1 MAGSGARVAMS
12 GECMKHAGL
21 VLLFALFSGGLA
33 FAEDKVPKP
42 NSPSDPQESAVQPG
56 SQRPIRI
63 DVDLVLVNVSV
74 IDPYNRFVTGL
85 GKEHFKIFE
94 DQQPVTVSHFTSEDV
109 PISIGLLFD
118 ASGSM
123 ADKIDKARM
132 AVGQFFRAAN
142 PADEFFLIGFNDRPF
157 HISDFTRDPASLQNK
172 LNFTEA
178 KGRTSLFDAMYLGL
192 HEMKKAKY
200 ARKVLLVISDG
211 GDNHSR
217 YSERDIKKAVQE
229 SDVQIYAVGIYEPYS
244 SRSRTPEELAGPSL
258 MTEIS
263 ESTGG
268 RQFPVENLN
277 DLPDIARKIG
287 RELRS
292 VYVLGYKPNNDTR
305 DGKWRKIQVKLV
317 PPRGLPPLQLFSK
330 SGYYAP
336 QP

>member
-1 MAGSGARVAMS
+1 MFGRRRKIGTAI
-12 GECMKHAGL
+12 L
-21 VLLFALFSGGLA
+21 IALFSAGFLL
-33 FAEDKVPKP
+33 AEDVPQTP
-42 NSPSDPQESAVQPG
+42 NAAENPDESVAAEEAAPELAT
-56 SQRPIRI
+56 QRPIRV

-85 GKEHFKIFE
+85 GREHFQIFE
-94 DQQPVTVSHFTSEDV
+94 DKEAQEVSHFSNEDV

-123 ADKIDKARM
+123 SDKIDKARM
-132 AVGQFFRAAN
+132 SVMQFFRMAN

-157 HISDFTRDPASLQNK
+157 QVSEFTMDPVELQNK

-192 HEMKKAKY
+192 HEMSKAKY

-217 YSERDIKKAVQE
+217 YSERDIKRAVQE
-229 SDVQIYAVGIYEPYS
+229 SDVQIYAIGIYEPYS
-244 SRSRTPEELAGPSL
+244 NRSRTPEELAGPSL
-258 MTEIS
+258 LTDIA

-292 VYVLGYKPNNDTR
+292 VYVLGYQPTNDAR
-305 DGKWRKIQVKLV
+305 DGRWRKIQVKLQV
-317 PPRGLPPLQLFSK
+317 PRGLPPLQLFNK
-330 SGYYAP
+330 AGYYAP

>member
-1 MAGSGARVAMS
+1 MS
-12 GECMKHAGL
+12 GDCMRRVGT
-21 VLLFALFSGGLA
+21 VLLLAVFSTGLA
-33 FAEDKVPKP
+33 PAEDKVPKP
-42 NSPSDPQESAVQPG
+42 NSPTNQKDGSVEAA

-85 GKEHFKIFE
+85 GKEHFRIME
-94 DQQPVTVSHFTSEDV
+94 DQQAQNISHFSSEDV

-132 AVGQFFRAAN
+132 AVAQFFRTAN

-157 HISDFTRDPASLQNK
+157 QIADFTRDPASLQNK

-192 HEMKKAKY
+192 HEMRKAKY

-217 YSERDIKKAVQE
+217 YSERDIKKVVQE

-258 MTEIS
+258 MTEIA

-292 VYVLGYKPNNDTR
+292 VYVVGYKPTNATR

>member
-1 MAGSGARVAMS
+1 MLGDRRQQIGAAFGMALLA
-12 GECMKHAGL
+12 AGF
-21 VLLFALFSGGLA
+21 LLAQ
-33 FAEDKVPKP
+33 ETVP
-42 NSPSDPQESAVQPG
+42 PSATQDASSDATATAVEPG

-85 GKEHFKIFE
+85 GKEHFRIFE
-94 DQQPVTVSHFTSEDV
+94 DEQAQSVTHFSSEDV
-109 PISIGLLFD
+109 PISVGLLFD

-123 ADKIDKARM
+123 SDKIDKARM
-132 AVGQFFRAAN
+132 SVQQFFRSSN

-157 HISDFTRDPASLQNK
+157 QIAEFTSNPGQLQNK

-192 HEMKKAKY
+192 HEMKKARY

-217 YSERDIKKAVQE
+217 YSERDIKRAVQE
-229 SDVQIYAVGIYEPYS
+229 SDVQIYAIGIYEPYS

-258 MTEIS
+258 MTEIA

-292 VYVLGYKPNNDTR
+292 VYVLGYQPTNDKR
-305 DGKWRKIQVKLV
+305 DGKWRKIQVKLSA
-317 PPRGLPPLQLFSK
+317 PRGLPPLQLFSK

>member
-1 MAGSGARVAMS
+1 MAGRCRRQIGTAFFV
-12 GECMKHAGL
+12 
-21 VLLFALFSGGLA
+21 ALFSVCFLL
-33 FAEDKVPKP
+33 AEDVPQQS
-42 NSPSDPQESAVQPG
+42 NSSSSTTQGESAAAADTAPALA
-56 SQRPIRI
+56 SERPIRV

-85 GKEHFKIFE
+85 GKEHFRVFE
-94 DQQPVTVSHFTSEDV
+94 DEAAQGISHFSNEDV

-123 ADKIDKARM
+123 SDKIDKARM
-132 AVGQFFRAAN
+132 SVMQFFRMSN
-142 PADEFFLIGFNDRPF
+142 PLDEFFLIGFNDRPF
-157 HISDFTRDPASLQNK
+157 QVSDFTTDPTELQNK

-192 HEMKKAKY
+192 HEMSKAKY

-217 YSERDIKKAVQE
+217 YSERDIKRAVQE
-229 SDVQIYAVGIYEPYS
+229 SDVQIYAIGIYEPYS

-258 MTEIS
+258 MTEIA

-292 VYVLGYKPNNDTR
+292 VYVLGYQPTNDAR
-305 DGKWRKIQVKLV
+305 DGKWRKIQVKLQA
-317 PPRGLPPLQLFSK
+317 PRGLPPLQLFNK